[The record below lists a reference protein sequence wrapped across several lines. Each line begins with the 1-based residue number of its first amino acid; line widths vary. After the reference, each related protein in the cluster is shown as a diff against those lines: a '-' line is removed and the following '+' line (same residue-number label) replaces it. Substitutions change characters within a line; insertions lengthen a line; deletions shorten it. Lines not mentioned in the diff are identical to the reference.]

1 MVVRMDKVVHFEI
14 PFDDKERAN
23 KFYKDV
29 FGWDILDIP
38 EMNYVIVHT
47 VEVDKNQMPKE
58 SGAINGGMYKRD
70 NKSSNSPVIVIN
82 VDNIDNY
89 IKKIKNASGKVFR
102 EKMSVGD
109 MGFYAQVYDTEGNII
124 GIWETITK

>member
-1 MVVRMDKVVHFEI
+1 MDKVVHFEI

>member
-1 MVVRMDKVVHFEI
+1 MDKVVHFEI
-14 PFDDKERAN
+14 PFDNKERAN

-47 VEVDKNQMPKE
+47 VEVDENQMPEE

-102 EKMSVGD
+102 EKVTVGD

-124 GIWETITK
+124 GIWENIKKQ